1 MKHRY
6 ASKSALFLM
15 ELLIAM
21 LVFTFTAA
29 ICMRIFVYAKLTAD
43 SAGDLSAAVTNVQN
57 AAECYKAYK
66 GDLDLI
72 TQALGQDSDTSGGY
86 IEYNIDENLILKLTP
101 DAENPKNKCGISVTS
116 ADGEEIYSITVSA
129 LASGVN

>member
-1 MKHRY
+1 MKNRY

-29 ICMRIFVYAKLTAD
+29 ICMRIFVYAKMTAD
-43 SAGDLSAAVTNVQN
+43 SAGNLSAAVTSVQN

-66 GDLDLI
+66 GDLELV

-101 DAENPKNKCGISVTS
+101 DADTPKNKCGISVIS
-116 ADGEEIYSITVSA
+116 AEGEEIYSITVST
-129 LASGVN
+129 LVPGVN